1 MTNQRRGGRIPPNMP
16 IEIATNSGG
25 PWFRAY
31 DKTSGAV
38 VWEIEMEAG
47 TTNPPIS
54 YVFNDRQYLL
64 VAIGDSRHAPEIVA
78 FALPE

>member
-1 MTNQRRGGRIPPNMP
+1 MP

-31 DKTSGAV
+31 DKTSGEV

-47 TTNPPIS
+47 TTNPPVS
-54 YVFNDRQYLL
+54 YVYNGRQYLL
-64 VAIGDSRHAPEIVA
+64 VSIGDSRHAPEMVA